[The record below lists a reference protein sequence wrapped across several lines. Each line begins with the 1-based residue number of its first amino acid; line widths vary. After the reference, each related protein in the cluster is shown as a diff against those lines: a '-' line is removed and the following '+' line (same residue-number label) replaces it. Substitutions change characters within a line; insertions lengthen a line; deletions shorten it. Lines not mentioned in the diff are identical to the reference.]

1 MQGEGCASSTASAT
15 AGSSTR
21 CPSQQAGRGPFASE
35 RQAKEQASARAQATE
50 GKVDTGFLP
59 VGHGAYN
66 LGMETAIGGKRVVH
80 AVCSLDCPDSC
91 GVLVTVDVGTGRA
104 VKVQGDPGHPVTRGF
119 LCGKVAKYLDRV
131 YSPERLLYPMRR
143 RAGVAKGP
151 LTKGRE
157 AEAFERITW
166 DEALGAIAARLTAI
180 AGKWGPESV
189 LPYSY
194 AGTIGQLG
202 YGSMDRRFFNRMGA
216 SQLDRT
222 ICSTAGGAALMS
234 VYGVKLGTPP
244 EDFARAGMVI
254 AWGAN
259 VHGNNVHLW
268 PFIEE
273 ARREGAPLVVID
285 PYRTRTAA
293 LADEHVA
300 IRPGT
305 DGLLALGMMHVI
317 FRERLEDAE
326 YMDACTHGGAE
337 LRAHALRAE
346 HRPERVSVGTGIAA
360 ELVERLAREYATCWR
375 RTGKAAV
382 IRLNYGIQRAENG
395 GTAARAVC
403 MLPLVTGAWRHLGG
417 GLQMSM
423 SGAFPF
429 NKAALERPELMR
441 ASPLGRGG
449 RVVNMSQLGGALT
462 RLGREGLE
470 VEKQVFRF
478 AKDDTF
484 EGDGVRT
491 GAGLGGTKEIPV
503 KALFVYNSNAA
514 AVAPNQNEVLRGLR
528 REDLYTVVHEQFF
541 TDTTDYADVVLPAP
555 TFLEVKDVQGAY
567 GHLYAQVSERAIAPL
582 GEARSNVRM
591 FGELARRMGFT
602 EACFEDDD
610 DALIEQA
617 LGTEHPWFR
626 GVTRERMERE
636 GQVKLQLP
644 RDEAGEMLPFS
655 TAAWFGTA
663 SGRGELVPAPVYVAS
678 SESVGGVDEQAE
690 YPLQFLSRKADNYMN
705 STFANIAVHQRME
718 ARTAGVL
725 EMSVGDA
732 GARGIVTGDAVEVW
746 NGRGRIELV
755 ARVDGVV
762 GAGVVAARLDWA
774 KLSKGGVNVN
784 ALTSERVTDIGGG
797 ATFYSTMCEV
807 RRMEV
812 ASE

>member
-1 MQGEGCASSTASAT
+1 MPTVAGET
-15 AGSSTR
+15 
-21 CPSQQAGRGPFASE
+21 
-35 RQAKEQASARAQATE
+35 K
-50 GKVDTGFLP
+50 
-59 VGHGAYN
+59 
-66 LGMETAIGGKRVVH
+66 VVH
-80 AVCSLDCPDSC
+80 AVCSHDCPDSC
-91 GVLVTVDVGTGRA
+91 GVLVTVDTVTGRA

-143 RAGVAKGP
+143 RPGVAKGP
-151 LTKGRE
+151 LPKGRE
-157 AEAFERITW
+157 AEAFERIGW
-166 DEALGAIAARLTAI
+166 EEALDEVAARLSAM
-180 AGKWGPESV
+180 AKEHGPESV

-202 YGSMDRRFFNRMGA
+202 YGSMDRRFFHRMGA
-216 SQLDRT
+216 SRLDRT
-222 ICSTAGGAALMS
+222 ICSTAGGAALTS

-244 EDFARAGMVI
+244 QDFARAGMIV

-273 ARREGAPLVVID
+273 ARRGGARLVVID

-293 LADEHVA
+293 LADEHIV

-305 DGLLALGMMHVI
+305 DGLLALGLMHVI
-317 FRERLEDAE
+317 FREGMEDRE
-326 YMDACTHGGAE
+326 YMEACTHGGGE
-337 LRAHALRAE
+337 LREHALRAE
-346 HRPERVSVGTGIAA
+346 HSPEWVSAGTGIAVA
-360 ELVERLAREYATCWR
+360 VIEELARAYAMCWR

-395 GTAARAVC
+395 GTASRAVC
-403 MLPLVTGAWRHLGG
+403 MLPLVTGAWKHRGG
-417 GLQMSM
+417 GLQLST

-429 NKAALERPELMR
+429 NKAGLEMPELMK
-441 ASPLGRGG
+441 ASPVGRAA
-449 RVVNMSQLGGALT
+449 RVVNMSQLGRALT
-462 RLGREGLE
+462 LPD
-470 VEKQVFRF
+470 
-478 AKDDTF
+478 A
-484 EGDGVRT
+484 GV
-491 GAGLGGTKEIPV
+491 GGGPV

-514 AVAPNQNEVLRGLR
+514 AVAPNQNDVLRGLR

-567 GHLYAQVSERAIAPL
+567 GHLFAQVSEQAIAPL

-602 EACFEDDD
+602 EACFEDGD

-617 LGTEHPWFR
+617 MSSGHAWFE

-636 GQVKLQLP
+636 GQVELQLP
-644 RDEAGEMLPFS
+644 RDAEGEVLPFS
-655 TAAWFGTA
+655 TAEWFKTA
-663 SGRGELVPAPVYVAS
+663 SGRGELAPVPVYGPAS
-678 SESVGGVDEQAE
+678 EAPGGVDATAE
-690 YPLQFLSRKADNYMN
+690 FPLQFLPRKADNYMN
-705 STFANIAVHQRME
+705 STFANIPVHQRME

-725 EMSVGDA
+725 EMSAVDA
-732 GARGIVTGDAVEVW
+732 GARGIATGDAVEVW
-746 NGRGRIELV
+746 NGRGRIELT

-774 KLSKGGVNVN
+774 KLSRNGANVN
-784 ALTSERVTDIGGG
+784 ALTSERITDIGGG
-797 ATFYSTMCEV
+797 ATFYSTMVEV
-807 RRMEV
+807 RRRV
-812 ASE
+812 DASA